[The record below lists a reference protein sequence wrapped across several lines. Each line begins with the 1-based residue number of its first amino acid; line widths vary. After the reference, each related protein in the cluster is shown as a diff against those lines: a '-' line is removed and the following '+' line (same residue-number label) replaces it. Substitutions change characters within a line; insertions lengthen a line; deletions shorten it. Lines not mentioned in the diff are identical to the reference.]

1 MTHYWLRRHAVLGAF
16 ALFLLPGVGAFAQT
30 TPKVGMVD
38 QPCHPPLA
46 LPAGMADVFI
56 DVFIKPRKLTPA
68 DIDRVVKDPRMMEFT
83 KESARHGRMDWAG
96 LCTYHAANMAALAAP
111 VAPRVVFMG
120 DSITQNWGL
129 ADPNFFAKGVLDRGI
144 SGQTSAQMLVR
155 FRADVVALKP
165 KIVHILAGTNDI
177 AGNTGPESPQDFKN
191 NVMAM
196 VQIAKANGIT
206 VLLGSIPPTA
216 HFSWQPN
223 VNPVPWVAELND
235 WLRDYAKRNDI
246 QYVDYFSA
254 LVGPSGELRPALGND
269 GVHPNRDG
277 FAIMRRIVEPM
288 LSGRPR

>member
-1 MTHYWLRRHAVLGAF
+1 MTNDWFRRPAILGAL
-16 ALFLLPGVGAFAQT
+16 AWFLIPAAGAFAQT
-30 TPKVGMVD
+30 PPRVGMVD
-38 QPCHPPLA
+38 QPCPPPLA
-46 LPAGMADVFI
+46 LPAGIEDVFI
-56 DVFIKPRKLTPA
+56 DVFVKPRKLTPA
-68 DIDRVVKDPRMMEFT
+68 DTDRVIKDPRMVEFT
-83 KESARHGRMDWAG
+83 KKNAQRARMDWAG
-96 LCTYHAANMAALAAP
+96 LCTYHAANAKALAAP

-129 ADPNFFAKGVLDRGI
+129 ADPNFFTNGILDRGI

-191 NVMAM
+191 NIMAM
-196 VQIAKANGIT
+196 VEIAKANNIT
-206 VLLGSIPPTA
+206 VLLGGIPPTA

-223 VNPVPWVAELND
+223 VNPVPWVAMLNG
-235 WLRDYAKRNDI
+235 WLRDYAKRMHI

-254 LVGPSGELRPALGND
+254 LVGKSGEFRPALSND

-288 LSGRPR
+288 LSGRN